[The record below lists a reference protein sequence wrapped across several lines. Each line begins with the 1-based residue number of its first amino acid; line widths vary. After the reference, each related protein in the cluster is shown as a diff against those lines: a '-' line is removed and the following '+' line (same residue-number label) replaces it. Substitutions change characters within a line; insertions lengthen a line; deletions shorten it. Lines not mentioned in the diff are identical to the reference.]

1 MEVIPKNEQ
10 YVAEMV
16 DILEIIHQFV
26 PEVKMEPD
34 EEPVLCPIAMGGDQL
49 TIARSRT
56 AQEVRVTD
64 KSSKQA
70 LRGTMFFCWRLACSS

>member
-1 MEVIPKNEQ
+1 
-10 YVAEMV
+10 
-16 DILEIIHQFV
+16 
-26 PEVKMEPD
+26 MEPD

-70 LRGTMFFCWRLACSS
+70 LRGTMETGMLELTFWRYIY